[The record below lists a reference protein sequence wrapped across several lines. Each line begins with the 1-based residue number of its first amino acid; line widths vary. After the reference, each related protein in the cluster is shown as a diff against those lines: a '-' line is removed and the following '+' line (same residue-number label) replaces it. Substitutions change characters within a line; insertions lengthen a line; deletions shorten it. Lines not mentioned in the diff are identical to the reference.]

1 MQLLALPSICRNGK
15 KRDTGICSLTL
26 IPGKAMEQLML
37 EIVSRHMKDRMITRS
52 SQHGFTE
59 GLTNLITFY
68 DEMAS
73 LVDEGRGGDIVYL
86 NFSEAF
92 DAVSLKILIGQLLIH
107 RLDEQTVMWVEN

>member
-1 MQLLALPSICRNGK
+1 
-15 KRDTGICSLTL
+15 
-26 IPGKAMEQLML
+26 ML